1 MQNKFILPGIGIAL
15 LTAISLTGCSE
26 NVQRPVPASPV
37 VNANGQTESETPISS
52 TENPSESKADLS
64 LPSSEES
71 FTESSIK
78 ITDNFINTLN
88 SVIDS
93 AADVEALNSGIKN
106 ADADVRVASIQVF
119 ESPAAFKKNTILSA
133 GKFENGMIV
142 LIEFSDG
149 KCYIT
154 KRGERT
160 IEDTP
165 AFMLIDIIER
175 ADSIEQLATE
185 IDAYNLVLGDRNV
198 TSITLYQDI
207 EAANAGDDSGERIIQ
222 NGKVVASDS
231 VWRRGGFVR
240 VAYENEE
247 SWGIV
252 LKEYK

>member
-1 MQNKFILPGIGIAL
+1 MQNKIKLKGIGIAL

-26 NVQRPVPASPV
+26 NAQRPVPASPV
-37 VNANGQTESETPISS
+37 VTISNQAESETSISDEES
-52 TENPSESKADLS
+52 SSESKVDLS

-71 FTESSIK
+71 FTESNIK
-78 ITDNFINTLN
+78 ITDNFINALN

-93 AADVEALNSGIKN
+93 AADVEELNSGIKS
-106 ADADVRVASIQVF
+106 ADEDVLIASIQVF
-119 ESPAAFKKNTILSA
+119 ESSAAFKKNTILSA

-142 LIEFSDG
+142 LVEFSDG

-185 IDAYNLVLGDRNV
+185 IDAYNLVLGDRKV
-198 TSITLYQDI
+198 TSITLYDNNDDAI
-207 EAANAGDDSGERIIQ
+207 DGSDSGKKIIE
-222 NGKVVASDS
+222 NGKVAASDS

-240 VAYENEE
+240 IAYESEE
-247 SWGIV
+247 AWGIV